1 MVLIVQDVEMIIF
14 IDSKMIVSNVL
25 IVSLGTITEEKIC
38 SIF

>member
-25 IVSLGTITEEKIC
+25 IVSLGTITEKKIC